1 MSEHGYA
8 CKKVMVDQSVQ
19 TTIQKAHLGEY
30 EDENL
35 LNEGSM
41 RRKLLLKDV
50 MKDDTSCNFYTGIL
64 SNNVSS
70 PFDLRFRL
78 KFQQSNQIFTSVK
91 HSTFTC
97 TLEHKP
103 FENHKN

>member
-1 MSEHGYA
+1 
-8 CKKVMVDQSVQ
+8 MVDQSVQ

-30 EDENL
+30 EDENP

-50 MKDDTSCNFYTGIL
+50 MKNDTCKFYTGIL

-70 PFDLRFRL
+70 PFDFRFRL
-78 KFQQSNQIFTSVK
+78 KFLQSNQICTSVK
-91 HSTFTC
+91 HSTCTC

>member
-1 MSEHGYA
+1 
-8 CKKVMVDQSVQ
+8 MVDQSVQ
-19 TTIQKAHLGEY
+19 TTIQKEHLDEYDEY

-41 RRKLLLKDV
+41 RRKLLFKDV
-50 MKDDTSCNFYTGIL
+50 MKDDTSCKFYTCIL
-64 SNNVSS
+64 SNNLSS

-78 KFQQSNQIFTSVK
+78 KFLQSNQICTSVK
-91 HSTFTC
+91 HSTCTC

-103 FENHKN
+103 LENHKN

>member
-1 MSEHGYA
+1 
-8 CKKVMVDQSVQ
+8 MVDQSVQ
-19 TTIQKAHLGEY
+19 TTIQKEHLVEY

-50 MKDDTSCNFYTGIL
+50 IKDDTSCKFYTGIL
-64 SNNVSS
+64 SNNLSS
-70 PFDLRFRL
+70 PFDLGFRL
-78 KFQQSNQIFTSVK
+78 KFLKSNQICTSVK
-91 HSTFTC
+91 HSTCTC